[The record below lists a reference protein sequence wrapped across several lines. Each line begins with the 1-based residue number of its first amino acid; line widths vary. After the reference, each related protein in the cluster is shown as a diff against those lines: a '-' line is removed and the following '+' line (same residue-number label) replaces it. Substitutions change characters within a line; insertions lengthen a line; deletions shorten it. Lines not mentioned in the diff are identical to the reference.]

1 MKKHLM
7 FSIVILLLMASIS
20 QADWPQYL
28 GPDRNAI
35 SGETGLRRSWPEDGP
50 EVLWTIPLGE
60 GFGGPAVSGGKVY
73 VLDRISSK
81 QDVLR
86 CVDLET
92 GEEEWSFAYDA
103 PGELSHPGSRT
114 VPVIDG
120 DLIYTCG
127 GFGDVYCIDKN
138 THQPIWSKNVWKDFG
153 GGDRL
158 PNWGVSQNPLIYG
171 NLLILAAQT
180 PEAGVVAYNKL
191 TGDVQWVSEAFPGSA
206 GYVSPTVVSIDEED
220 QIVMVSSSKPKRG
233 GDGGERRPT
242 DRRPDDERR
251 PPGPPREGNADRM
264 PRRRDRDERPP
275 RGDRPQESNSRV
287 VSIDPG
293 NGKTLWSYQG
303 WQCRTP
309 VPNVTAIGDGRLFIT
324 GGYNSGA
331 AMIKVEKESSKYTV
345 TEVYTTQEFGTHVH
359 PAILYNGHLYAHCTD
374 NTGRKDG
381 MVCMDLDGNVKWKTG
396 RTPAFDKGGFILADG
411 MIFSV
416 DGIKGILYLIEP
428 DPEGFR
434 ELSSAK
440 LLDTNQCWA
449 PLALSHG
456 KLLIRDKKQM
466 KCVNVR

>member
-7 FSIVILLLMASIS
+7 FSIVILLTMISICG
-20 QADWPQYL
+20 ADWPQYL

-35 SGETGLRRSWPEDGP
+35 SGETGLRRSWPEGGP
-50 EVLWTIPLGE
+50 EVMWTIPLGE
-60 GFGGPAVSGGKVY
+60 GFAGPAVSDGKVY
-73 VLDRISSK
+73 VLDRISGK

-86 CVDLET
+86 CIDLET
-92 GEEEWSFAYDA
+92 GKEEWSFAYDA

-114 VPVIDG
+114 VPAIDG

-127 GFGDVYCIDKN
+127 GFGDVYCVDRN
-138 THQPIWSKNVWKDFG
+138 THQPIWNKNVWKDFG
-153 GGDRL
+153 GGDRP

-171 NLLILAAQT
+171 DLLILAAQT
-180 PEAGVVAYNKL
+180 QEAGVVAYNKL
-191 TGDVQWVSEAFPGSA
+191 IGNVHWISEPFPGA
-206 GYVSPTVVSIDEED
+206 EGYVSPTIVKIESED
-220 QIVMVSSSKPKRG
+220 QIIMVSSSKRRRG
-233 GDGGERRPT
+233 GAGGERP
-242 DRRPDDERR
+242 PSNSGPGNGRR
-251 PPGPPREGNADRM
+251 PPVEEGK
-264 PRRRDRDERPP
+264 
-275 RGDRPQESNSRV
+275 SRV
-287 VSIDPG
+287 VGIDPG
-293 NGKTLWSYQG
+293 TGKTLWSYQG

-324 GGYNSGA
+324 GGYHSGA

-345 TEVYTTQEFGTHVH
+345 TEVYTTEEFGTHVH
-359 PAILYNGHLYAHCTD
+359 PAIHYNGHLYAHCTD

-396 RTPAFDKGGFILADG
+396 RSPAFDKGGFILADG

-434 ELSSAK
+434 ELGSAK

-449 PLALSHG
+449 PLALSDG
-456 KLLIRDKKQM
+456 RLLIRDQKQM
-466 KCVNVR
+466 KCLAVR